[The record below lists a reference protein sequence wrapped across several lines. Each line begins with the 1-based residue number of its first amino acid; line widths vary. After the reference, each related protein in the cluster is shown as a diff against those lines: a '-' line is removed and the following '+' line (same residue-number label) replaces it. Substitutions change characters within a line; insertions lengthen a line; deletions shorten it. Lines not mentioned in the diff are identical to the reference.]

1 MPVRRL
7 GGICDEGVSV
17 THLDSILAAAVA
29 AALAAGCATGSLPEG
44 RDSAVGP
51 SAPDRAI
58 GLKTTIDDNYRIR
71 DMVRPPGYQ
80 SGNAMGGRTGR

>member
-1 MPVRRL
+1 MTR
-7 GGICDEGVSV
+7 
-17 THLDSILAAAVA
+17 LDSILAAAVV
-29 AALAAGCATGSLPEG
+29 AALAAGCATGGPPES
-44 RDSAVGP
+44 RDAAAQP

-80 SGNAMGGRTGR
+80 SGNTMGGRTGH